1 MTYYFTQKLLGQ
13 YSLVDDERE
22 DDLSSI
28 DKQAVAFVKTYG
40 AYLQIHSCLSSSA
53 AVKAEA
59 PIKEI
64 LLLANHDPSHRDA
77 VKEVQ
82 KAKSFV
88 FYDTVSYRDWSPSPF
103 FWRGLFFI

>member
-1 MTYYFTQKLLGQ
+1 MHAIRNRCFLVTYYFTQKLLGR
-13 YSLVDDERE
+13 YSLIDVDKE
-22 DDLSSI
+22 DDLPSI
-28 DKQAVAFVKTYG
+28 DKEAVAFVKTYG

-77 VKEVQ
+77 VKEIQ

-88 FYDTVSYRDWSPSPF
+88 FYDTVSCLD
-103 FWRGLFFI
+103 